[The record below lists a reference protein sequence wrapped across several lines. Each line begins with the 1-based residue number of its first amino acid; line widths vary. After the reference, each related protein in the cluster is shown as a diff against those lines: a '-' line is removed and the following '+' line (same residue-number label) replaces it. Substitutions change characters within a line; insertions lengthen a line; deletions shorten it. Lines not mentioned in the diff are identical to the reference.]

1 MNFQLVQLIAIYAVP
16 VVFAITLHEAAHGFV
31 AKRFG
36 DLTAYAQG
44 RVSLNPIR
52 HIDPFG
58 TVILPL
64 ILLAVSKLSGGP
76 GIIFGWAKPVPVNFS
91 NLRHPKR
98 DMLWVAAAGPLSNFA
113 MALFWALMVKV
124 GIATAG
130 GYFAMALFWAL
141 MVKVGIA
148 TAGGYFSLP
157 LVMMGAAGVL
167 VNVILMVLNLLPLP
181 PLDGGRILVSLLP
194 HRLAYGVARL
204 EPYGFLILILLL
216 FSGVL
221 GHVLWPIIDMVI
233 GLVGGAFGVPLRIP
247 G

>member
-1 MNFQLVQLIAIYAVP
+1 MDFQLVQLIAIYAVP

-130 GYFAMALFWAL
+130 GYF
-141 MVKVGIA
+141 
-148 TAGGYFSLP
+148 SLP
-157 LVMMGAAGVL
+157 LAMMGAAGVL
-167 VNVILMVLNLLPLP
+167 INAIVMVLNLLPLP

-216 FSGVL
+216 FTGLL
-221 GHVLWPIIDMVI
+221 GYILWPLI
-233 GLVGGAFGVPLRIP
+233 GLVMALVGGAFGVPLGILVRLTNLVS
-247 G
+247 

>member
-1 MNFQLVQLIAIYAVP
+1 MDFHLVQLIAIYAVP

-113 MALFWALMVKV
+113 MALFWALMVKI
-124 GIATAG
+124 GIVTSG
-130 GYFAMALFWAL
+130 S
-141 MVKVGIA
+141 
-148 TAGGYFSLP
+148 YFSLP
-157 LVMMGAAGVL
+157 LAMMGAAGVMI
-167 VNVILMVLNLLPLP
+167 NAIIMVLNLLPLP

-216 FSGVL
+216 FTGLL
-221 GHVLWPIIDMVI
+221 GHVLWPIIGMMMA
-233 GLVGGAFGVPLRIP
+233 LVGGAFGVPLGILVRLTNLVS
-247 G
+247 